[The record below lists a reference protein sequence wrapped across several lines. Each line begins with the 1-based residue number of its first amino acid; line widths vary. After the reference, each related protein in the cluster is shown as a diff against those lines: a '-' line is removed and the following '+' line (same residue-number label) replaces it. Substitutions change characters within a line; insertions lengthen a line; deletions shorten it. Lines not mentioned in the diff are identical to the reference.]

1 MYAINPIVFSQ
12 CKKKMSCTRIDYK
25 NKSDVSFMIEWIR
38 KYILFDQK
46 PKMLRAFLS
55 SYKLHYITSNL
66 PMVKDALKKGLY
78 VKKSKTLKLHMMHL
92 LP

>member
-1 MYAINPIVFSQ
+1 
-12 CKKKMSCTRIDYK
+12 MSCTRIDYK

-66 PMVKDALKKGLY
+66 PMVKDALKKGTLC
-78 VKKSKTLKLHMMHL
+78 KKVENFEATYDASPSLIFRRKFIH
-92 LP
+92 